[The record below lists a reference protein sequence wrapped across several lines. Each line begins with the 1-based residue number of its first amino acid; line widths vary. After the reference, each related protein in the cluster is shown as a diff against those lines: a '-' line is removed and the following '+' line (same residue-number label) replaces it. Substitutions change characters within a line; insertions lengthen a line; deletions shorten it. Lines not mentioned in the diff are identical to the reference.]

1 MLLCACPNAPE
12 MKLNTVRA
20 DTGGETAE
28 QSATETQAGEDILPY
43 QAEVAVRRLDFE
55 YAYGD
60 MTKIPSKLSVSKLYP
75 TIFDEDDGSAAYEE
89 TAEEEATEEAASE
102 IKIPKFLMDEPDE
115 DATAA
120 QRGTA
125 MHTFMQ
131 FADFDN
137 VYRSGIEAERDRL
150 IEQGYLFASDREKA
164 RYRAAFRHFFLGRN
178 GKDDTRSEARVPREA
193 FSTQLSRRAFH
204 RG

>member
-1 MLLCACPNAPE
+1 
-12 MKLNTVRA
+12 MKLKTVRA
-20 DTGGETAE
+20 ELSGETAE
-28 QSATETQAGEDILPY
+28 HIAAVTQTNDDILPY

-75 TIFDEDDGSAAYEE
+75 TIFDEDDGSASY
-89 TAEEEATEEAASE
+89 EEATTEEVSSE

-115 DATAA
+115 EATAA

-150 IEQGYLFASDREKA
+150 TEQG
-164 RYRAAFRHFFLGRN
+164 
-178 GKDDTRSEARVPREA
+178 
-193 FSTQLSRRAFH
+193 LSLIH
-204 RG
+204 I